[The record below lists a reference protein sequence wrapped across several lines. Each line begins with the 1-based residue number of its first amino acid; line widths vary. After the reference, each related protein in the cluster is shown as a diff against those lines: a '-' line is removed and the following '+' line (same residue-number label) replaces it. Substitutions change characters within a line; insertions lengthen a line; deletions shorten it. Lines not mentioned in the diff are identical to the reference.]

1 MTPPQVTLPPQEGP
15 DSRAYW
21 TARSCTLALVP
32 SRVDRDVRVKPQV
45 LFVCVHN
52 AGRSQ
57 IAAGLLEHHAM
68 GRIDVLSAG
77 SAPTDSINAMA
88 KAVLQ
93 EWGID
98 ISTRQ
103 PSVLLQETLKESDVV
118 VTMGCGDACPVLPGK
133 RYLDWDLVDPAGQ
146 DLDTVRHVRDEI
158 DKLVRRL
165 LAELLD

>member
-1 MTPPQVTLPPQEGP
+1 
-15 DSRAYW
+15 
-21 TARSCTLALVP
+21 
-32 SRVDRDVRVKPQV
+32 
-45 LFVCVHN
+45 
-52 AGRSQ
+52 
-57 IAAGLLEHHAM
+57 M